1 MKRLLK
7 LLCLMLA
14 MSIFIHSSMLQVFA
28 EEEVVDP
35 VPAAVEPTPEEAEAA
50 PEEAEAAPEEAEA
63 APEEV
68 LTEEPVEQNP
78 EQAEAPG
85 EDTEPEDDQA
95 ATEEPAPEETV
106 PEQEEEEGGIRHDI
120 PLYFQNDYPDTMYGY
135 GTVESSGCSI
145 TCLAMVATYLTG
157 ETYLPDQ
164 LARYFGGRAANNM
177 ARMEY
182 GSDMMQ
188 LPYEKNTNW
197 HTTLAALKEGKI
209 AIALMNEN
217 SVFTDSQHFV
227 VLTGITADGKILVND
242 PYLPNYG
249 KMELAFVDGFNQLT
263 ISNGYSG
270 GWVYD
275 PAAMPE
281 EPFLYYEELPQVEK
295 RFPDIHLNQEDR
307 QLLARVVW
315 VEARGESFEGQQ
327 AVAEVVL
334 NRMASGKFSDSL
346 RGVIYAEG
354 QFRSVDF
361 LDEAEPY
368 QTQYEAVD
376 RALNGPYVLPEDVYF
391 FATYPTNDKMWGKI
405 GGHIFCY
412 GE

>member
-14 MSIFIHSSMLQVFA
+14 MSIFIQSSMLQVFA
-28 EEEVVDP
+28 EEEAVDP

-50 PEEAEAAPEEAEA
+50 T
-63 APEEV
+63 EEV

-78 EQAEAPG
+78 EQAEAPA

>member
-14 MSIFIHSSMLQVFA
+14 MSIFIQSSMLQVFA
-28 EEEVVDP
+28 EEETVDP
-35 VPAAVEPTPEEAEAA
+35 VPAAVEPT
-50 PEEAEAAPEEAEA
+50 PEEAEA

-78 EQAEAPG
+78 EQAEAPA

>member
-14 MSIFIHSSMLQVFA
+14 MSIFIQSSMLQVFA
-28 EEEVVDP
+28 EEEAVDP

-50 PEEAEAAPEEAEA
+50 T
-63 APEEV
+63 EEV

-78 EQAEAPG
+78 EQAEAPA

-368 QTQYEAVD
+368 QTQYEAID